1 MIVHKDNQGLTS
13 YEKQNALRNLGIDK
27 ADTEHYG
34 LVKYTDDWQYSGG
47 GTEDFPLTLTRSAIV
62 DLFMNT
68 AIDARDSIAESLRLA
83 EDAATSSA
91 NSSAIAQEAAEKAQL
106 AYGSYARIMQVEPYL
121 YDIWYDTL
129 DYKYAYDYYSSADA
143 GYGTGACSA
152 VRNGNFF
159 GRNYDWTY
167 DNNAEF
173 IVHTDA
179 EDGRHAVLGTAASI
193 PGLTDEFVRS
203 GTSSILY
210 KLVPFQLVDGIN
222 DAGLVINM
230 NVVPRQDLDKE
241 HYPDV
246 ELDRNTNK
254 YIYPIG
260 G

>member
-1 MIVHKDNQGLTS
+1 
-13 YEKQNALRNLGIDK
+13 
-27 ADTEHYG
+27 
-34 LVKYTDDWQYSGG
+34 
-47 GTEDFPLTLTRSAIV
+47 
-62 DLFMNT
+62 
-68 AIDARDSIAESLRLA
+68 
-83 EDAATSSA
+83 
-91 NSSAIAQEAAEKAQL
+91 
-106 AYGSYARIMQVEPYL
+106 MQVEPYL

-203 GTSSILY
+203 GASSILY

-246 ELDRNTNK
+246 ELDRTTNK
-254 YIYPIG
+254 YIYPVG
-260 G
+260 GQQNEKVRVSIMMLPRFVLDNFSRA